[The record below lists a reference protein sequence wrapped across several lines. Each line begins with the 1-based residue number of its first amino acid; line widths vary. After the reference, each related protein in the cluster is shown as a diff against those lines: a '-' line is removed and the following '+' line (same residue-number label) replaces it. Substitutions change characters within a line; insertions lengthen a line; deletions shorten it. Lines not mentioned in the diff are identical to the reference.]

1 MKYIFL
7 WMLFFFSTTVFPAS
21 IDYERQSV
29 TIALTQEPPNLNSLQ
44 TVDLVSFFVLGHVT
58 EGLVRYDRRG
68 RLVPGI
74 ATDWVQKDRTIRF
87 NLHAG
92 ASPSGSRI
100 ATCSRG
106 WPPKGCDR
114 PGGNPLTFQTP

>member
-1 MKYIFL
+1 MKYFSL

-21 IDYERQSV
+21 IDLERQSV

-68 RLVPGI
+68 KLAPGI

-87 NLHAG
+87 NLRKTPVGVMVRLSRLTISSSAG
-92 ASPSGSRI
+92 VR
-100 ATCSRG
+100 
-106 WPPKGCDR
+106 
-114 PGGNPLTFQTP
+114 